1 MNGEWSLFGEAS
13 CVACSAAIVTPSVE
27 QALLDED
34 GCAHVFCACGAE
46 NRVPLVE
53 RWPGPQPAQQHVDF
67 MTPLVVWL
75 IVAAMLLLLLPAY
88 RPVVQPTEPTPT
100 IRLV

>member
-13 CVACSAAIVTPSVE
+13 CVACSAVVVTPPVE

-34 GCAHVFCACGAE
+34 GCAHVLCACGAE
-46 NRVPLVE
+46 NRVPLVV
-53 RWPGPQPAQQHVDF
+53 RWPGPQPAHPPVDF
-67 MTPLVVWL
+67 MTPFVVWL
-75 IVAAMLLLLLPAY
+75 IVAAMLLLLLPAIG
-88 RPVVQPTEPTPT
+88 PTIQPEEPTPT